1 LSAAAHLATNR
12 SRFGNCIR
20 VYQLKRGQ
28 DRVVTG
34 CHDVKRLL
42 SDRAVEEPDIT
53 LMESKTRITS
63 CVRSQDA
70 IGISIAQ

>member
-1 LSAAAHLATNR
+1 LSPAAHLATNR
-12 SRFGNCIR
+12 SHFGNCIR

-28 DRVVTG
+28 HRAVTG

-53 LMESKTRITS
+53 LMESKTRVTS